1 MDLSFGA
8 SVSTDLHSA
17 EHQGPRLPVM
27 HVPAALRREGKKN
40 GSRLLRP
47 CVTRYKLSLRLEIS
61 DFVILTFLRFRY
73 IFAKLPPRL
82 PRISA
87 VLSCSHTHTSILIHI
102 CPILHV
108 VVYRRAHLSTSRLGA
123 GGQAALWRGHARG
136 CVLSSPKPNRR
147 ALTAHRSRGGT
158 T

>member
-61 DFVILTFLRFRY
+61 DFVILTKDPLLFAQSVTFLLSFRPAFLVSPLFY
-73 IFAKLPPRL
+73 LA
-82 PRISA
+82 
-87 VLSCSHTHTSILIHI
+87 HTHIH
-102 CPILHV
+102 PF
-108 VVYRRAHLSTSRLGA
+108 
-123 GGQAALWRGHARG
+123 
-136 CVLSSPKPNRR
+136 
-147 ALTAHRSRGGT
+147 
-158 T
+158 